1 LKTKKRPET
10 ARPNQVINIV
20 GADAVLFERVR
31 ASQRRGPFSFQE
43 SSAPLPP
50 DTVDLYALALEEV
63 GDLPRLGV
71 PVIAWGPAGMLR
83 SAFLAGCVDYL
94 REPWAPEELALRAIT
109 ALGRARSTHVFPW
122 GEADFQGDTIVL
134 PGGPAALT
142 HHEALILRALLR
154 SRGSPVPRETLFL
167 LAGGSPRAAPGRT
180 IDVQV
185 ASIRRKVR
193 AVAPDAG
200 RFIACVR
207 RQGYMLP

>member
-1 LKTKKRPET
+1 MP
-10 ARPNQVINIV
+10 V
-20 GADAVLFERVR
+20 DA
-31 ASQRRGPFSFQE
+31 
-43 SSAPLPP
+43 
-50 DTVDLYALALEEV
+50 V
-63 GDLPRLGV
+63 GDLPARGV

-83 SAFLAGCVDYL
+83 AAFLAGCVDFL
-94 REPWAPEELALRAIT
+94 RAPWAPEELSMR
-109 ALGRARSTHVFPW
+109 ALGALARAQAAHVFPW
-122 GEADFQGDTIVL
+122 GETGFQGDTFVL
-134 PGGPAALT
+134 PGGPAILT

-167 LAGGSPRAAPGRT
+167 LAGGRGAPGRT

-193 AVAPDAG
+193 AVAPAAG

>member
-1 LKTKKRPET
+1 
-10 ARPNQVINIV
+10 VINIV
-20 GADAVLFERVR
+20 GNDAVLFERVR
-31 ASQRRGPFSFQE
+31 ASLKRGPFSFLL
-43 SSAPLPP
+43 SDDPLPP
-50 DTVDLYALALEEV
+50 DTVDLFAVDVGHV
-63 GDLPRLGV
+63 GDLPRCGV

-83 SAFLAGCVDYL
+83 SAFIAGCVDYL
-94 REPWAPEELALRAIT
+94 REPWAPEELALRALS
-109 ALGRARSTHVFPW
+109 ALARTRSTHAFPW
-122 GEADFQGDTIVL
+122 GEAAFQGDTLVL

-167 LAGGSPRAAPGRT
+167 LAGGSPHAAPGRAV
-180 IDVQV
+180 DVQV

-193 AVAPDAG
+193 AVAPAAG